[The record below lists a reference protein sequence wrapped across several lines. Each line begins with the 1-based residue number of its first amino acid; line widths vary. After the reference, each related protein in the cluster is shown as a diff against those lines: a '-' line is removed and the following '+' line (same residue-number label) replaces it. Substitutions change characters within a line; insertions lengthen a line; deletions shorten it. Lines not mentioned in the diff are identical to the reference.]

1 MTSCFLTAGRDGDE
15 TEARDGRAAT
25 AAGRDG
31 PAAEAARGGDG
42 GSSTRAP
49 ERDVR
54 LRKAGGGKFT
64 SSLFLFPHGQLDT
77 DVVFC
82 VQAKWDEREDETLT
96 AIGVEVDAIR
106 RSKDV
111 IKSSTG
117 GASAVPTIQVAGE
130 CHAVTLPYS
139 NAQLP
144 PNH

>member
-1 MTSCFLTAGRDGDE
+1 
-15 TEARDGRAAT
+15 
-25 AAGRDG
+25 
-31 PAAEAARGGDG
+31 
-42 GSSTRAP
+42 
-49 ERDVR
+49 
-54 LRKAGGGKFT
+54 
-64 SSLFLFPHGQLDT
+64 
-77 DVVFC
+77 VFC

-130 CHAVTLPYS
+130 CHAVTLAFS